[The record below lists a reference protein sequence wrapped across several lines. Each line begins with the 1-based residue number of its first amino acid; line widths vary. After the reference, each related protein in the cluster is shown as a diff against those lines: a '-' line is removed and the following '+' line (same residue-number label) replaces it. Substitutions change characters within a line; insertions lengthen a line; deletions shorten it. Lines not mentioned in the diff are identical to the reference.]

1 MLLINFKN
9 KLKLN
14 WTNHCLLSVAGAD
27 NDDNNLNNAIFTIK
41 DTKLYVPLVS
51 LSAKDNQKL
60 SKLLS
65 NGFERSVY
73 WNKYK
78 TKVRIKIRKA
88 SINIFLNQFCR
99 S

>member
-27 NDDNNLNNAIFTIK
+27 NDDNNLNNAIFTTK
-41 DTKLYVPLVS
+41 DTKLYVPLVT

-60 SKLLS
+60 SKFLS
-65 NGFERSVY
+65 KGFETSVY
-73 WNKYK
+73 WNKYT
-78 TKVRIKIRKA
+78 TKSENKDTKSKYKYLLE
-88 SINIFLNQFCR
+88 SIL
-99 S
+99 